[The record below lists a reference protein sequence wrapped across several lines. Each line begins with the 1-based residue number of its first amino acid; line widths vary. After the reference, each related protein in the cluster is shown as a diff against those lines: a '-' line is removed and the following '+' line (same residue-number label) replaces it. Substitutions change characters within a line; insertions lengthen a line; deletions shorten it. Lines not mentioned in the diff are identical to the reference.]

1 MSVSHVRWS
10 LMVGALALLA
20 ASADLSQAG
29 SGPGGG
35 GELRAKTR
43 LAGAAIGG
51 VVPSGH
57 ADYRERGNSRRLNV
71 EVEDVKLAVGS
82 LDVFV
87 NADRVGAIMMA
98 PCVPGSP
105 LLCGE
110 LELNTNDGEV
120 VPDLAGNETVTV
132 KNGAASILAG
142 AL

>member
-1 MSVSHVRWS
+1 MRVSRFGLS
-10 LMVGALALLA
+10 LMVGAVSFTAALA
-20 ASADLSQAG
+20 DFSQAG
-29 SGPGGG
+29 SGSG

-87 NADRVGAIMMA
+87 NTDKVGAIVLA

>member
-1 MSVSHVRWS
+1 MRMSMLGVSFT
-10 LMVGALALLA
+10 VGAVALTLAL
-20 ASADLSQAG
+20 ADISHAG
-29 SGPGGG
+29 SGAGGG

-43 LAGAAIGG
+43 LAGAAITG

-71 EVEDVKLAVGS
+71 EVEDVKLTVGS

-87 NADRVGAIMMA
+87 NTDKVGVVVLA

-105 LLCGE
+105 LLCGD
-110 LELNTNDGEV
+110 LELNTNDGQV